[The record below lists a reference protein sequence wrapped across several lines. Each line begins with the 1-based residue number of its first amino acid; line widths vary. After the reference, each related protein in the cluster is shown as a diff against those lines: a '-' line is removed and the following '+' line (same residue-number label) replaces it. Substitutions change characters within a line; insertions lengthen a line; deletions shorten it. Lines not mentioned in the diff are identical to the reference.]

1 MSARN
6 GKIARLPRD
15 IRDQLNQRLEQ
26 SEESPQLLAWLN
38 ALPETQKI
46 VQNDFAS
53 VPISPQNLSQ
63 WRQGGFQE
71 WLARRDLCDD
81 AREVRHLSDE
91 MENEDSQS
99 ILADDAAV
107 VLAARFGSLIA
118 HWNGEVDE
126 PFEARAR
133 VLNGLCRSVVQ
144 LQRGMHRSI
153 RENFDLE
160 NLMEAKEKAEEEEL
174 KRKMIQPCRDML
186 KLPVMAK
193 IFGGGEA
200 GRKIAQ
206 YVLAVQRGNLDAD
219 LDILPTDQFE
229 IQEAAGKKEKP
240 VKPPRKRRTAQQAG
254 KTRAQKASNP
264 LEEKEME
271 GEKKEESSQDQSK
284 SIKVNQS
291 DLAPISPI
299 CPIVPIS
306 PISPEEDSAS
316 QSPTS
321 PPRLTQICG

>member
-1 MSARN
+1 
-6 GKIARLPRD
+6 
-15 IRDQLNQRLEQ
+15 
-26 SEESPQLLAWLN
+26 
-38 ALPETQKI
+38 
-46 VQNDFAS
+46 
-53 VPISPQNLSQ
+53 
-63 WRQGGFQE
+63 
-71 WLARRDLCDD
+71 
-81 AREVRHLSDE
+81 

-271 GEKKEESSQDQSK
+271 GEKTEESSQDQSK

-291 DLAPISPI
+291 DLAQPTVEAKTTSQENSVPPNPISPL
-299 CPIVPIS
+299 S
-306 PISPEEDSAS
+306 PISHIAPPENSDAQEL
-316 QSPTS
+316 QRMT
-321 PPRLTQICG
+321 PPAQNGLE